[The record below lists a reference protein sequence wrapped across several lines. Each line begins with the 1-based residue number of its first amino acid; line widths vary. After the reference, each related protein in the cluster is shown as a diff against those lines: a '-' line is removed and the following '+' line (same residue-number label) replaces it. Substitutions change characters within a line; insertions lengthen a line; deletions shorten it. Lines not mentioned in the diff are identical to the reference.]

1 MTVRQDGGRGDIYMD
16 NGRKNRG
23 WIVALAGGILAV
35 LMFLA
40 IVLVGVG
47 IYNAP
52 KNRLKRLLDL
62 GDKYLTAQEYEQAAA
77 VFTQAI
83 EIDPK
88 GSDAYLGLADAYE
101 GIGDTQAAYEIL
113 ESGYQQT
120 GDAGMAAGMRRIEE
134 TSAIEGQNSAGSGG
148 SGAGGGAGEN
158 PEHGGQAGEDSEH
171 GGQAGGHPADA
182 EDAGP
187 AEGELVLDFRWDG
200 LSLGGTLANLTLA
213 LTIDGG
219 GTIYA
224 EASDGGSSQAQL
236 LAQDGT
242 PVLEIETADLGTE
255 KSIRVTVRRTDG
267 TYHLTLEDDE
277 SMELYGD
284 QAGIGRSE
292 VRIYLITSEGET
304 ELDREDYLYRYPT
317 GYWMLEMDIDH
328 GTVG

>member
-1 MTVRQDGGRGDIYMD
+1 MD

-158 PEHGGQAGEDSEH
+158 PEHGGQAEGDPERGGQAGGNSEYGE
-171 GGQAGGHPADA
+171 QAGGHPADA
-182 EDAGP
+182 GDAGP

-200 LSLGGTLANLTLA
+200 LSLGGTIANLTLV
-213 LTIDGG
+213 LTGDG
-219 GTIYA
+219 GTISA
-224 EASDGGSSQAQL
+224 SASDGGTDRAQL

-317 GYWMLEMDIDH
+317 GYWMLEMDINH

>member
-134 TSAIEGQNSAGSGG
+134 TSAIEGQNGEGSGG

-158 PEHGGQAGEDSEH
+158 PEHGGQAEGDPER
-171 GGQAGGHPADA
+171 GGQTG

-200 LSLGGTLANLTLA
+200 LSMGGTIANLNMA
-213 LTIDGG
+213 LTVDGG

-224 EASDGGSSQAQL
+224 EASDGGSSQAQMTEE
-236 LAQDGT
+236 DGT
-242 PVLEIETADLGTE
+242 PIAEIETADLGTE
-255 KSIRVTVRRTDG
+255 KSIRVTIRRTDG
-267 TYHLTLEDDE
+267 TCHLTLEDNE